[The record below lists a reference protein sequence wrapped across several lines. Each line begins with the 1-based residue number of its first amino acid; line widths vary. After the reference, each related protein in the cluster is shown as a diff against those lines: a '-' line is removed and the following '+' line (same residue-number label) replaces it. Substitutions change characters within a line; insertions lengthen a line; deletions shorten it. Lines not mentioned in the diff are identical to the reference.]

1 MRNKIYIGMLLVVIL
16 LAACGNRDELMQSVL
31 RFTASESR
39 PFLGGQYVP
48 APHL

>member
-31 RFTASESR
+31 REA
-39 PFLGGQYVP
+39 GGNRTELQ
-48 APHL
+48 